1 MSNKYAYTWYKRGT
15 QVFEMLFGLQ
25 LPTGV
30 TLTGTPTVKIEQ
42 GNDAD
47 GWTDRTSEVTI
58 PAGNIAI
65 VDDAENG
72 NTDGAVQWRV
82 NSTATAEPE
91 AATNYRFIVTV
102 SRSDGVQEVG
112 ERRLRI
118 KE

>member
-1 MSNKYAYTWYKRGT
+1 MANKYAYTWYKRGT

-25 LPTGV
+25 LPAGV
-30 TLTGTPTVKIEQ
+30 TLTGTPTVEVEQ
-42 GNDAD
+42 GSDAA
-47 GWTDRTSEVTI
+47 GWTDRTSEVTVSSVS
-58 PAGNIAI
+58 I

-72 NTDGAVQWRV
+72 NTDGAVQWRLTTTE
-82 NSTATAEPE
+82 NAEPE

-102 SRSDGVQEVG
+102 DRSDGVQEVG